1 MKLDCVN
8 KLNSISRHSFRF
20 LKYFDTCLSE
30 KNLKVVKEKFHRISP
45 PYETLK
51 RNFWLSKAKNVVQS
65 NTFSKVTVSRVI
77 NSTVLITQ

>member
-8 KLNSISRHSFRF
+8 NISRHTFRF

-30 KNLKVVKEKFHRISP
+30 KNLKVVKEKFHRISS

-51 RNFWLSKAKNVVQS
+51 INFWLSKAKNVVQS
-65 NTFSKVTVSRVI
+65 KTFSKVTVSRVI
-77 NSTVLITQ
+77 NSTISITQ